1 MRSSENR
8 KNDAVS
14 SQDGVPCC
22 RDRAIFTMW
31 DGTGKMT
38 GTGVSSF
45 QMIAMDLDGTIL
57 EGGELIRAELILAL
71 KSLAARGI
79 HCVTATGRPYLF
91 QEELVGI
98 YQAEGYGVFF
108 DALIADER
116 EIFLR
121 DGDAFVPHKPWN
133 DVVRERWTHLFDG
146 AMAMIEEARV
156 EAVARGWKVDYLFPA
171 EVAFERGLPTLMFE
185 TAKDAAAIEAWTQ
198 EQIRDRKLPYAS
210 NRNVRIVQVF
220 DAQAGKGPVLNELAR
235 VMGVPNNQ
243 VLAIGDSTNDYSM
256 LDGGFGFQC
265 ATLDN
270 AEDELKFIVRNNGGY
285 VASKAAGLGVV
296 ETIEHLAGVRA

>member
-1 MRSSENR
+1 
-8 KNDAVS
+8 
-14 SQDGVPCC
+14 
-22 RDRAIFTMW
+22 
-31 DGTGKMT
+31 
-38 GTGVSSF
+38 
-45 QMIAMDLDGTIL
+45 MIAMDLDGTIL
-57 EGGELIRAELILAL
+57 EGGELIRAELIEAL
-71 KSLAARGI
+71 TALSAQGI

-91 QEELVGI
+91 QEELIGI

-121 DGDAFVPHKPWN
+121 DGDAFVPHHPWN
-133 DVVRERWTHLFDG
+133 DTVRERWAQLFDG
-146 AMAMIEEARV
+146 AMTMIEESRL
-156 EAVARGWKVDYLFPA
+156 EAVSRGYTVDYLFPA
-171 EVAFERGLPTLMFE
+171 EIAFERGLPTLLFE
-185 TAKDAAAIEAWTQ
+185 TAREAAEIERWTQ
-198 EQIRDRKLPYAS
+198 EQLRERQLPYAS

-220 DAQAGKGPVLNELAR
+220 DALVGKGPVLNELAR
-235 VMGVPNNQ
+235 IMSVPNDQ

-270 AEDELKFIVRNNGGY
+270 AEDELKYIIRSNGGY

-296 ETIEHLAGVRA
+296 ETIRHLSGIPAK